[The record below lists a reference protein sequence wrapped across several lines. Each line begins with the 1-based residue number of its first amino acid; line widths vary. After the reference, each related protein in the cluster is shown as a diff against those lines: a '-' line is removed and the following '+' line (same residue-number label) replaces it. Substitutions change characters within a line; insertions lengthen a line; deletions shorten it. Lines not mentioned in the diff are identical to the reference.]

1 MTCKRGV
8 GGVQYC
14 PWKTPGWVWRLR
26 SASLTRTLLLLPPPQ
41 PGFLSPE
48 RTAWLLVAGEL
59 IGEGS
64 RDCLLVGKGLLGILA
79 ELVAADR
86 DRLARRGERIADDSA
101 SGTLA
106 KRPALTEAFGYLREG
121 DSLVVTK
128 LDRLGRSVRN
138 LKQVAD
144 ELQQRGVGVKALS
157 QGIDTTT
164 PGGRLFFH
172 MLAAIAEFEHD
183 LIVERTHDG
192 LAAARARGRKGG
204 PKFKMTPTKIRQA
217 RAMYDEGGH
226 TVQEIADTFGV
237 SRPTIYRHL
246 AEHVE
251 RA

>member
-1 MTCKRGV
+1 M
-8 GGVQYC
+8 
-14 PWKTPGWVWRLR
+14 
-26 SASLTRTLLLLPPPQ
+26 A
-41 PGFLSPE
+41 
-48 RTAWLLVAGEL
+48 L
-59 IGEGS
+59 IGYARVS
-64 RDCLLVGKGLLGILA
+64 TRDQHTEAQTDVL
-79 ELVAADR
+79 EAAGCEKVFVDH
-86 DRLARRGERIADDSA
+86 A

-106 KRPALTEAFGYLREG
+106 RRPALDQMLEYVREG
-121 DSLVVTK
+121 DTLIVTK

-138 LKQVAD
+138 LKQIAE
-144 ELQQRGVGVKALS
+144 ELQERSIGLRALS

-204 PKFKMTPTKIRQA
+204 RKFKMTATKISQA
-217 RAMYDEGGH
+217 RAMYDAGGH

-246 AEHVE
+246 QAAPARSAATV
-251 RA
+251 R